1 MKITSEYLKQLI
13 KEALEEAELT
23 DLEAVGPEEAY
34 GDDDEQRYVKDM
46 LQGEYDVNMEKVS
59 RLLSD
64 LAGLKSTIDNPQ
76 ALKQLQIAMSALMEV
91 EKSL

>member
-13 KEALEEAELT
+13 KEALEEANLT

>member
-13 KEALEEAELT
+13 KEALEEADLT